1 MKNNLNKI
9 SVLLLLL
16 FPLLGKTQIVLL
28 QDYNNKSSAPIGTF
42 QGIKFREAGF
52 SGLFAIPNTGGK
64 EFWTVSDRG
73 VNIDAA
79 NANPST
85 CRPVYDKIFSFPNYA
100 PKIHRLRII
109 GDSVQILQT
118 ITIKR
123 PSGTGAT
130 GVLNP
135 VGFGSTALEVGYS
148 DTVQNCLNLINKIT
162 AKDIWS
168 LDSEGIIVDANGNFW
183 ICEENGPTIWKVAPN
198 GIVINRYTPYAKLA
212 GAQPEDVLIDTCFK
226 YRKNNRGFEGI
237 SIAPNG
243 KIYAII
249 QSPLLY
255 PNATIG
261 EASRMHRI
269 LEIDP
274 VTNANRMFIYMNDNI
289 IGTGSNQIRLKDWK
303 IGDMAAVNDS
313 TFLVLEAAL
322 RGTTDIKRLYTINI
336 NGATPVTSGYVYS
349 TKSVEG
355 LDSAGLVANGIK
367 PVRKTL
373 LMNLLANSWPASLEK
388 AEGLAIVNDST
399 IAICNDNDFGQVS
412 VPQDGIAVA
421 TTITSHVF
429 LYRLK
434 GANKLKNFNPL
445 KQLVTSGVTGVS
457 TATPPYLVPV
467 QSGVSFTSLLSAGD
481 AINGYQLSGIPD
493 GSGAF
498 DNNDGTFTFILNH
511 EMGGTSGIARL
522 HGNKGAFL
530 SKWIINKK
538 DLSVIS
544 GADIIK
550 DVYLWSPTGYT
561 LFNASNIST
570 RSVFNRF
577 CSADLPA
584 VTAFYNP
591 LTGLGTKERIFMNGE
606 ENGSEGRAFAHIIT
620 GSAAGTT
627 YELPYLGKFSWEN
640 AVANPKMQ
648 NKTIVMGTDDATPGQ
663 VYVYVGTK
671 TNSGSDIDK
680 AGLSNGKL
688 YGITV
693 SGLTT
698 EVSTSFPAAGTSF
711 TLTDVGNI
719 RDSSGL
725 SLNTISNA
733 KGITNFLRPEDGTWD
748 PTNLNDFYFATTNAF
763 TAPSRLWK
771 LSFKDINNPELG
783 GTISVMLDG
792 TEGQKMLDNVACDN
806 TGRMILLEDVGSNVH
821 NGKIWQYTPSTDA
834 LVMLGKHDPNRFETG
849 ASQFLTID
857 EETSGVFD
865 AQTILGPGMFM
876 IVDQAHYTFSSA
888 SPGVVE
894 GGQILTM
901 YNPETDKYNPE
912 VSVLGNNTLI
922 ALNDT
927 LPSSTDFTDF
937 GAVSTTANLS
947 KSFVIKNTGNGVL
960 YITDMGISGMSS
972 SEFGVV
978 GGMPQLPIAISPNGY
993 YNLALNFSP
1002 TSAGVKKAI
1011 ITLVTSDIDETTYL
1025 FAVGGLGFAPGQM
1038 GPSTSQTPYLI
1049 STTPGVSFGSILT
1062 AGESVNGYKMCG
1074 TPDGIGAFDNND
1086 GTFTMVMNHE
1096 FGNTAG
1102 VTRAHGSAGAFVS
1115 KWVINK
1121 SNLSVVSGSDLIKNV
1136 NLWNGTGYTTYNAT
1150 NPSTKAAFNRFCSA
1164 DLPAVS
1170 AFYNSNTGKGTK
1182 ERLFMNGEEA
1192 GTEGRGFAHIV
1203 TGSNAGTSYELPFLG
1218 KFSMENLLACPIESD
1233 KTIVAGTD
1241 DATPGQVYFY
1251 IGTKSSTGNEIE
1263 KAGLVGGKLFGPSV
1277 TGLATEA
1284 SGSAPAPDL
1293 TFTMVDLGVVKD
1305 STGVAINKMSD
1316 AKSVTAFLRPED
1328 GVWDPNSK
1336 GDFYFVTTNSIL
1348 APSRLW
1354 RMRFSDINNPEK
1366 GGTITALLDGTE
1378 GQKMF
1383 DNITIDNSGHLILLE
1398 DVGSNVHNGKVWEYT
1413 IATDALRLIGQHDPS
1428 RFEKSGANF
1437 LTIDEESS
1445 GVIDA
1450 QSILGPGMFLLVD
1463 QAHYAIAGE
1472 VVEGGQILTM
1482 YNQVTFN
1489 GLPEISVSGNN
1500 VDITD
1505 GSLTAQSADNTH
1517 VGNVALGDAVMVKY
1531 AIKNNKA
1538 GDLKIS
1544 KMTLAGV
1551 NAADFK
1557 FVGNTSDAVYV
1568 KKDSS
1573 YVLTVMCTPS
1583 VLGNRYATVKIQ
1595 NNDLDES
1602 EFDFVIQATGVTSEM
1617 TVSGNNVA
1625 VTNNDGTPGVSNN
1638 TDFGNV
1644 YQFGSA
1650 TNVFAVK
1657 NSGLAPLKL
1666 ISASVSGKDASDF
1679 TITMKTNVSV
1689 AKDSTTYFTIQ
1700 FAPTSLGKKEGTVK
1714 ILSSD
1719 LSSPYMFAISGNS
1732 VTPEISILGK
1742 GLEIASGSYLPKVED
1757 NTQFGIVGLGFASA
1771 NTFEIANNGTGVL
1784 SISSLSILG
1793 ANAADFSIVESL
1805 KFPLLVDPKSKLVF
1819 NVKFQPKAEGNRS
1832 ATVVLKGNDLDE
1844 STYDF
1849 VVSGM
1854 GLNTADVKTFG
1865 TRGAMAVQPNPS
1877 NEKSQLILNIVG
1889 TEVVTCKLM
1898 DIQGKSVLQVQLP
1911 ERMSGLNTVDLNT
1924 SDLAQGVYFVE
1935 VSVGGVRNQIK
1946 LVVAH

>member
-1 MKNNLNKI
+1 M
-9 SVLLLLL
+9 L
-16 FPLLGKTQIVLL
+16 FPVFGQSQIALL
-28 QDYNNKSSAPIGTF
+28 QDFNNKTSAPIGTF
-42 QGIKFREAGF
+42 QGINFRESGF

-73 VNIDAA
+73 VNVDAA
-79 NANPST
+79 NANPAA
-85 CRPVYDKIFSFPNYA
+85 CRPVYDKLYSFPSYA
-100 PKIHRLRII
+100 PKIHRIRIV

-123 PSGTGAT
+123 PGGTNAT

-135 VGFGSTALEVGYS
+135 VGFGSTALEIGYS
-148 DTVQNCLNLINKIT
+148 DTVLDCLNLAKKAT
-162 AKDIWS
+162 SKDIWG
-168 LDSEGIIVDANGNFW
+168 LDAEGIIVDATGNFW
-183 ICEENGPTIWKVAPN
+183 ICEENGPTVWRVAPN
-198 GIVINRYTPYAKLA
+198 GIVINRYSPYANLV
-212 GAQPEDVLIDTCFK
+212 GAQKEDILIDTCFK

-255 PNATIG
+255 PTAKIG

-274 VTNANRMFIYMNDNI
+274 ITNANRMFVYMNDNI
-289 IGTGSNQIRLKDWK
+289 IGTGANQIRLKDWK
-303 IGDMAAVNDS
+303 IGDMTAVNDS

-336 NGATPVTSGYVYS
+336 NGATPVISGFGYA

-388 AEGLAIVNDST
+388 AEGIAILNDST
-399 IAICNDNDFGQVS
+399 IAINNDNDYGQSS
-412 VPQDGIAVA
+412 VAENGIPAA
-421 TTITSHVF
+421 TGITSHVF
-429 LYRLK
+429 LYRLR
-434 GANKLKNFNPL
+434 GTNKLKNYVAL
-445 KQLVTSGVTGVS
+445 KQSVTSGITGVS
-457 TATPPYLVPV
+457 TSTPPYLVPV
-467 QSGVSFTSLLSAGD
+467 QAGVSFTSLLTAGD
-481 AINGYQLSGIPD
+481 NINGYQLSGIPD
-493 GSGAF
+493 GAGAF
-498 DNNDGTFTFILNH
+498 DNNNGTLTFLLSH
-511 EMGGTSGIARL
+511 ELGGTVGAVRA
-522 HGNKGAFL
+522 HGNKGAFV
-530 SKWIINKK
+530 SQWIINKK
-538 DLSVIS
+538 DLSIVS
-544 GADIIK
+544 GSDLIQN
-550 DVYLWSPTGYT
+550 VYLWSPTGYT

-577 CSADLPA
+577 CSSDLPS

-591 LTGLGTKERIFMNGE
+591 LTGLGTQERIFMNGE
-606 ENGSEGRAFAHIIT
+606 EAGTEGRGFAHIVT

-640 AVANPKMQ
+640 TVANPKMQ
-648 NKTIVMGTDDATPGQ
+648 NKTIVVGTDDATPGQ

-671 TNSGSDIDK
+671 TNAGTDIDK

-688 YGITV
+688 YGV
-693 SGLTT
+693 AVAGLTT

-711 TLTDVGNI
+711 ALTDVGNI

-725 SLNTISNA
+725 ALNRISNA
-733 KGITNFLRPEDGTWD
+733 LGITNFLRPEDGAWD

-792 TEGQKMLDNVACDN
+792 TEGQKMVDNLGFDN
-806 TGRMILLEDVGSNVH
+806 GGRLFLQEDVGNNIH

-834 LVMLGKHDPNRFETG
+834 LVLIAKHDPNRFETG
-849 ASQFLTID
+849 ATQYLTLD
-857 EETSGVFD
+857 EESSGIFD
-865 AQTILGPGMFM
+865 AQSILGAGMFM
-876 IVDQAHYTFSSA
+876 LVDQAHYPYSA
-888 SPGVVE
+888 TSPAVVE

-901 YNPETDKYNPE
+901 YNPETDVNNPE
-912 VSVLGNNTLI
+912 VSVLGNNVLI

-927 LPSSTDFTDF
+927 LPSATDFTDF
-937 GAVSTTANLS
+937 GAVSTTSSLS
-947 KSFVIKNTGNGVL
+947 KSFVIKNTGKGNLTISDLGLYGVNA
-960 YITDMGISGMSS
+960 
-972 SEFGVV
+972 SEFSFV
-978 GGMPQLPIAISPNGY
+978 GGLPALPISIAPNSY
-993 YNLALNFSP
+993 YNLAISIAP
-1002 TSAGVKKAI
+1002 RSAGTKKAF
-1011 ITLVTSDIDETTYL
+1011 ITLVTSDFDESVYM

-1049 STTPGVSFGSILT
+1049 SATPGVSFSSILT
-1062 AGESVNGYKMCG
+1062 AGETVNGYKMCG
-1074 TPDGIGAFDNND
+1074 IPDGLGAFDNND
-1086 GTFTMVMNHE
+1086 GTFTLLMNHE
-1096 FGNTAG
+1096 FGATVG
-1102 VTRAHGSAGAFVS
+1102 VTRAHGSIGAFVS

-1136 NLWNGTGYTTYNAT
+1136 NLWNGTGYTTYNAA
-1150 NPSTKAAFNRFCSA
+1150 NPSTKATFNRFCAA

-1170 AFYNSNTGKGTK
+1170 AFYNSNSGKGTK

-1203 TGSNAGTSYELPFLG
+1203 TGSSAGNTYELPYLG
-1218 KFSMENLLACPIESD
+1218 KYSMENLVACPIESD

-1251 IGTKSSTGNEIE
+1251 VGAKSSTGNEIE
-1263 KAGLVGGKLFGPSV
+1263 KAGLVGGKMYGAAV
-1277 TGLATEA
+1277 TGLASEA

-1293 TFTMVDLGVVKD
+1293 TFSMVDLGVVKD

-1336 GDFYFVTTNSIL
+1336 GDFYFVTTNSFT

-1378 GQKMF
+1378 GQRML
-1383 DNITIDNSGHLILLE
+1383 DNIEIDNSGHLIIQE
-1398 DVGSNVHNGKVWEYT
+1398 DPGNNVYIAKIWEYT
-1413 IATDALRLIGQHDPS
+1413 IATDVLRLIGQHDPS

-1437 LTIDEESS
+1437 LTLDEESS
-1445 GVIDA
+1445 GMIDV
-1450 QSILGPGMFLLVD
+1450 QSILGPGMYLLAD

-1472 VVEGGQILTM
+1472 VVEGGQILSM
-1482 YNQVTFN
+1482 YSQVTFN
-1489 GLPEISVSGNN
+1489 GLPEISVSGNK
-1500 VDITD
+1500 VEIAD
-1505 GSLTAQSADNTH
+1505 GSLTAQVSDQTNL
-1517 VGNVALGDAVMVKY
+1517 GNIALGDAVSVNY
-1531 AIKNNKA
+1531 SVKNNKA

-1544 KMTLAGV
+1544 KMTLAGA

-1573 YVLTVMCTPS
+1573 YVFTVMCTPS
-1583 VLGNRYATVKIQ
+1583 ALGNRYATVKIQ

-1602 EFDFVIQATGVTSEM
+1602 EFDFVVQGTGVTSEM
-1617 TVSGNNVA
+1617 IVLGNNV
-1625 VTNNDGTPGVSNN
+1625 VVINNDGTPGLSNN

-1644 YQFGSA
+1644 YQFGNA

-1657 NSGLAPLKL
+1657 NSGLAALKL

-1679 TITMKTNVSV
+1679 AITMKSNVSV
-1689 AKDSTTYFTIQ
+1689 AKDSVSYFTIQ

-1719 LSSPYMFAISGNS
+1719 LTSPYMFAISGNS

-1771 NTFEIANNGTGVL
+1771 NTFEIANNGSGVL

-1805 KFPLLVDPKSKLVF
+1805 KFPLLVDPKSKMVF

-1854 GLNTADVKTFG
+1854 GLNTAEVKTFG

-1877 NEKSQLILNIVG
+1877 NDKSQLILNIVG

-1898 DIQGKSVLQVQLP
+1898 DIQGKSVLQLQLA

>member
-1 MKNNLNKI
+1 MNYYLNRI
-9 SVLLLLL
+9 SVLLLML
-16 FPLLGKTQIVLL
+16 FPVFGQSQIALL
-28 QDYNNKSSAPIGTF
+28 QDYNNKTSAPIGTF

-73 VNIDAA
+73 VNVDAA
-79 NANPST
+79 NANPSN
-85 CRPVYDKIFSFPNYA
+85 CRPVYDKIFSFPSYA
-100 PKIHRLRII
+100 PKIHRIRIV

-118 ITIKR
+118 IAIKR
-123 PSGTGAT
+123 PSGATAT

-148 DTVQNCLNLINKIT
+148 DTVQNCVNLIKKIT

-168 LDSEGIIVDANGNFW
+168 LDSEGILVDANGNFW
-183 ICEENGPTIWKVAPN
+183 ICEENGPTVWKVAPN
-198 GIVINRYTPYAKLA
+198 GIVINRYTPYANLV
-212 GAQPEDVLIDTCFK
+212 GAQKEDVLIDTCFK

-255 PNATIG
+255 PTTAIG

-289 IGTGSNQIRLKDWK
+289 IGTGANQIRLKDWK

-388 AEGLAIVNDST
+388 AEGIAILNDST
-399 IAICNDNDFGQVS
+399 IAISNDNDFGQVS
-412 VPQDGIAVA
+412 APQDGVA
-421 TTITSHVF
+421 TATAFTSHVF
-429 LYRLK
+429 LYRLR
-434 GANKLKNFNPL
+434 GANKLKNYVAL
-445 KQLVTSGVTGVS
+445 KQSVTSGITGLS
-457 TATPPYLVPV
+457 TSTPPYLVPV
-467 QSGVSFTSLLSAGD
+467 QAGVSFTSLLTAGD
-481 AINGYQLSGIPD
+481 IVNGYQLSGIPD
-493 GSGAF
+493 GAGAF
-498 DNNDGTFTFILNH
+498 DNNNGTFSFLLSH
-511 EMGGTSGIARL
+511 ELGGTVGTARA
-522 HGNKGAFL
+522 HGNKGAFI
-530 SKWIINKK
+530 SKWIMNKK
-538 DLSVIS
+538 DLSVVS
-544 GADIIK
+544 GSDLIQN
-550 DVYLWSPTGYT
+550 VYLWSPSGYT

-577 CSADLPA
+577 CSSDLPS

-591 LTGLGTKERIFMNGE
+591 LTGLGTQERIFMNGE
-606 ENGSEGRAFAHIIT
+606 ESGSEGRGFAHIIT

-640 AVANPKMQ
+640 SVANPKMQ
-648 NKTIVMGTDDATPGQ
+648 NKTIVVGTDDATPGQ

-671 TNSGSDIDK
+671 TNAGTDIDK

-688 YGITV
+688 YGVAV
-693 SGLTT
+693 SGLST
-698 EVSTSFPAAGTSF
+698 EVSTSFPAAGTAF
-711 TLTDVGNI
+711 ALTDLGNI
-719 RDSSGL
+719 RDSSGAA
-725 SLNTISNA
+725 LNTISNA
-733 KGITNFLRPEDGTWD
+733 KGITNFLRPEDGAWD

-792 TEGQKMLDNVACDN
+792 TEGQKMVDNLGFDN
-806 TGRMILLEDVGSNVH
+806 GGRLLLQEDVGNNAH

-834 LVMLGKHDPNRFETG
+834 LVLIAKHDPNRFETG
-849 ASQFLTID
+849 ATQFLTLD
-857 EETSGVFD
+857 EESSGIFD
-865 AQTILGPGMFM
+865 AQSILGPGMFM
-876 IVDQAHYTFSSA
+876 LVDQAHYAYSA
-888 SPGVVE
+888 TSPAVVE

-901 YNPETDKYNPE
+901 YNPETDVNNPE
-912 VSVLGNNTLI
+912 VSVLGNNVLI

-927 LPSSTDFTDF
+927 LPSATDFTDF
-937 GAVSTTANLS
+937 GAVSTTSSLS
-947 KSFVIKNTGNGVL
+947 KSFVIKNTGKGNL
-960 YITDMGISGMSS
+960 TISDLGISGVNA
-972 SEFGVV
+972 SEFGFV
-978 GGMPQLPIAISPNGY
+978 GGLPALPISIAPNSY
-993 YNLALNFSP
+993 YNLAISIAP
-1002 TSAGVKKAI
+1002 QSAGVKKAF
-1011 ITLVTSDIDETTYL
+1011 ITLVTSDFDESVYMY
-1025 FAVGGLGFAPGQM
+1025 AVGGLGFAPGQM

-1049 STTPGVSFGSILT
+1049 SATSGVSFTSILT
-1062 AGESVNGYKMCG
+1062 AGETVNGYKMCG

-1136 NLWNGTGYTTYNAT
+1136 NLWNGTGYTTYNAA

-1164 DLPAVS
+1164 DLPSVS

-1182 ERLFMNGEEA
+1182 ERMFMNGEES
-1192 GTEGRGFAHIV
+1192 GPEGRGFAHIL
-1203 TGSNAGTSYELPFLG
+1203 TGSNAGTTYELPFFG
-1218 KFSMENLLACPIESD
+1218 KYSYENLLACPIESD

-1263 KAGLVGGKLFGPSV
+1263 KAGLVGGKLYGPSV
-1277 TGLATEA
+1277 TGLPSEV
-1284 SGSAPAPDL
+1284 SGSAPAPNL
-1293 TFTMVDLGVVKD
+1293 TFTMVDLGVVRD

-1336 GDFYFVTTNSIL
+1336 GDFYFVTTNAFT

-1378 GQKMF
+1378 GQKML
-1383 DNITIDNSGHLILLE
+1383 DNIGIDNSGHLILQE
-1398 DVGSNVHNGKVWEYT
+1398 DVGNNVHIGKIWEYT

-1428 RFEKSGANF
+1428 RFDKSGANF
-1437 LTIDEESS
+1437 LTLDEESS
-1445 GVIDA
+1445 GMMDA
-1450 QSILGPGMFLLVD
+1450 QSILGPGMFLFVD

-1472 VVEGGQILTM
+1472 VVEGGQILSM
-1482 YNQVTFN
+1482 YSQVTFN

-1500 VDITD
+1500 VDIAD
-1505 GSLTAQSADNTH
+1505 GSLTAQVADKTH
-1517 VGNVALGDAVMVKY
+1517 AGNIALGDAVTVKY
-1531 AIKNNKA
+1531 AVKNNKA

-1568 KKDSS
+1568 KNDST
-1573 YVLTVMCTPS
+1573 YVFTVMCTPS
-1583 VLGNRYATVKIQ
+1583 ALGNRYATVKIQ

-1602 EFDFVIQATGVTSEM
+1602 EFDFVIQGTGVTSEM
-1617 TVSGNNVA
+1617 TVLGNNVV
-1625 VTNNDGTPGVSNN
+1625 VTNNDGTPGISNN

-1644 YQFGSA
+1644 YQFGNA

-1657 NSGLAPLKL
+1657 NTGLAALKL
-1666 ISASVSGKDASDF
+1666 MSASVSGKDASDF
-1679 TITMKTNVSV
+1679 TITMKSNVSV
-1689 AKDSTTYFTIQ
+1689 AKDSMVYFTIK
-1700 FAPTSLGKKEGTVK
+1700 FAPSSLGKKEGIVK

-1719 LSSPYMFAISGNS
+1719 LTSPYMFAISGNS

-1771 NTFEIANNGTGVL
+1771 NTFEIANNGSGVL

-1805 KFPLLVDPKSKLVF
+1805 KFPLLVDPKSKMVF

-1877 NEKSQLILNIVG
+1877 NDKSQLILNIVG

-1898 DIQGKSVLQVQLP
+1898 DIQGKSVLQLQLA